1 MKVDYQARLSKKNG
15 HCSDEAVFF
24 FETFEIATPDN

>member
-1 MKVDYQARLSKKNG
+1 MKVDFQKKNG